1 MSNIV
6 YGGKIYERIS
16 VDVSQPNMFAPPLVK
31 EGDAGTRGFI
41 ITVTDNGDP
50 INIPDT
56 ATVWLNCSNT
66 ADAEK
71 HASAEGTIN
80 SDGTVTVDVP
90 TVVMEVPGIIECDVS
105 IITLSGT
112 DETEI
117 LKSTL
122 FCLSCERAANKNGT
136 STKAEDSIL
145 AGIASGEIE
154 VPGASGPQGP
164 KGDPGPIGPQG
175 PKGDTGPAGPAGPAG
190 PQGPKGDKGD
200 TPTAAELADDMYKE
214 LELDTYAL
222 LQVNGT
228 EPEYRKGVPQG
239 QYYYTSDKKKIGIK
253 ISEASQSSAGLE
265 VVETYSDT
273 EIDAKIAAIT
283 SLSFEVVQTKP
294 TQNIKT
300 NVIYLIPKSESETG
314 NIYEEW
320 IYINNSWELIG
331 TTNIDLSDYVTDSD
345 LSAALISKENTANKV
360 ATITFGNQGSE
371 TLFPTVGATASY
383 IGALTGS
390 LSPQSYGAKAN
401 GVDDDTSALQ
411 AALDAAALKKK
422 AVFLYGTYKIT
433 APLSVPDNSVIIG
446 SGKYG
451 AAINS
456 YSSSVFTSLNY
467 VKISNI
473 YFTNNS
479 SETASFVSGAVTQL
493 TMTGCSVKN
502 YDSIFEGGIK
512 SLSRIENNS
521 FTGIRGFFT
530 TSVVD
535 SSISKNYINASRT
548 TFGTSVAFRAGLY
561 NTVVDG
567 NYVDFWT
574 AVFVT
579 KDGAVSSIS
588 NNVFDNCY
596 TVFFQRASMLTIT
609 GNTFS
614 NIHYVEKNWKNGST
628 YYVPAEYR
636 ENWAVFRFNAA
647 SDPLTAALIPLDDG
661 EAISKR
667 YSSLNRLTF
676 TANVLAGVASG
687 TALVDFLI
695 HIQSGSTIQGP
706 VFSVVI
712 ASNEIN
718 PDTGCDFKCSY
729 SGLSVNLKGMFI
741 QPLERAVYETLP
753 NASLTKNPVQT
764 YDGHQIIYQNRLITN
779 INGTWY
785 TSALKSDIPSVPTK
799 VSELTNDSGYL
810 TLGTLPVYNG
820 GVQ

>member
-164 KGDPGPIGPQG
+164 PGPTGPAGPQGPIGETGPIGPTGPQGPQG
-175 PKGDTGPAGPAGPAG
+175 PKGDT
-190 PQGPKGDKGD
+190 
-200 TPTAAELADDMYKE
+200 PTDAEL
-214 LELDTYAL
+214 
-222 LQVNGT
+222 
-228 EPEYRKGVPQG
+228 
-239 QYYYTSDKKKIGIK
+239 
-253 ISEASQSSAGLE
+253 
-265 VVETYSDT
+265 
-273 EIDAKIAAIT
+273 
-283 SLSFEVVQTKP
+283 
-294 TQNIKT
+294 
-300 NVIYLIPKSESETG
+300 
-314 NIYEEW
+314 
-320 IYINNSWELIG
+320 
-331 TTNIDLSDYVTDSD
+331 
-345 LSAALISKENTANKV
+345 TANKV
-360 ATITFGNQGSE
+360 ATITLGNQDSE
-371 TLFPTVGATASY
+371 ILFPTVGATASY

-411 AALDAAALKKK
+411 AALDAAALEKK

-456 YSSSVFTSLNY
+456 SSSSVFTSINY
-467 VKISNI
+467 VKIANV
-473 YFTNNS
+473 YFTNYS

-614 NIHYVEKNWKNGST
+614 NIHYVEKNWMSGST
-628 YYVPAEYR
+628 YYVPTDYR
-636 ENWAVFRFNAA
+636 KNWAVFRFNSL

-661 EAISKR
+661 EAKTKR

-687 TALVDFLI
+687 TPLVDFLI
-695 HIQSGSTIQGP
+695 HIQSGSTIQAP

-712 ASNEIN
+712 DGNEIN
-718 PDTGCDFKCSY
+718 PNTGCDFKCSY
-729 SGLSVNLKGMFI
+729 SSQSVNLKGMYI

-764 YDGHQIIYQNRLITN
+764 YDGHQIIYQNRLMTN

-785 TSALKSDIPSVPTK
+785 TSALESDLPAVPTK